1 MNRFVKKIIPLIVL
15 IVLLVVLIA
24 LGLAGTYISK
34 LGTWCLSFLK
44 GNWLTLLLMAASYL
58 AACIYNQITEELEK
72 KKASSSTANKRTER
86 KEATKG
92 EGSKDDEEREE
103 KIVRRVEL

>member
-1 MNRFVKKIIPLIVL
+1 MKRFVKKIVPLIVL
-15 IVLLVVLIA
+15 VILLVVLIA

-72 KKASSSTANKRTER
+72 KKAKSTSSGEKKKGEEAKEDNEER
-86 KEATKG
+86 KVK
-92 EGSKDDEEREE
+92 R
-103 KIVRRVEL
+103 VVEL

>member
-1 MNRFVKKIIPLIVL
+1 MKRFVKKIVPLIVL

-34 LGTWCLSFLK
+34 LGSWCLSLLK

-72 KKASSSTANKRTER
+72 KKASSSTTANKRTER
-86 KEATKG
+86 KEETKG
-92 EGSKDDEEREE
+92 EGSKETHEERE
-103 KIVRRVEL
+103 KSVRRVE

>member
-1 MNRFVKKIIPLIVL
+1 MKRFVKKIVPLIVL

-34 LGTWCLSFLK
+34 LGTWCVSFLK

-72 KKASSSTANKRTER
+72 KKAKSTSSGESKKKGEEAKEDNEER
-86 KEATKG
+86 KVK
-92 EGSKDDEEREE
+92 R
-103 KIVRRVEL
+103 VVEL